1 MLSGWAV
8 AEEIVVAS
16 GPDERWA
23 PVQNGGT
30 PEQGSRW
37 WRRGAGFQGL
47 MSLPPRS
54 VWVDVQ
60 GCQNNDNFER
70 GIARQAAESTQA
82 LLRVAPELIHT
93 VGLTPLLPVP
103 TSLDFLHGT
112 GKVGWVSGKGSEPD
126 TAPSIYHVTSPFEGP
141 TPWVTLEE
149 QWPHWA
155 RRAGVKLVITL
166 HDLIPLLFPEHYL
179 EPYGLHSAQWEA
191 RVAMVRAADH
201 ILAVSESTA
210 SDAIELLEFDE
221 SRITVIDA
229 GTSTQMASMIGSDAE
244 AAKIVQAR
252 FPTLRDGFLFYVGG
266 GDWRKNVRGLIE
278 AYGLLPE
285 RLRDRHQLVVTYKLD
300 PVARA
305 KLETFARGLGIG
317 EKQLLLTD
325 FVPDRELS
333 ALYRRCG
340 LFVFP
345 SLYEGAGLPI
355 LEAMACGAPVIGSN
369 ISSVPEIL
377 GDLQA
382 TFDPAD
388 PGDIAACIERTLESE
403 AELERL
409 RGVSEARAAHFTWDR
424 VARKTVEGYERAL
437 DAPGRRESSV
447 RRRKRLAVF
456 TPWPPEPSGAAGY
469 SRQLVERLAD
479 HAEVDVIVG
488 SAGSDVAYD
497 RSLEPR
503 VRVWPARD
511 FDWVHELRD
520 FDRLLYV
527 VGNSSLHRHALEGL
541 IRRPGVVVASDVR
554 LGRLYESLK
563 PHFWENP
570 TWLREKLY
578 EMYGDRVP
586 PAVIRQE
593 DPEAQATFGIYMSQE
608 VQAHAEKVL
617 VHSRY
622 AADVLRM
629 DRIPG
634 TPGAETVVVGRGI
647 PGAATESN
655 GRAPADGPTVV
666 SHGAGERAEAID
678 LLIHAFAEFA
688 AGRPRAKL
696 ALLGSL
702 TRSAARRLQETA
714 SNLGLA
720 DAIQV
725 RGHLEGNEYLD
736 ALATADVAVE
746 LRTSTD
752 GEASGSVCD
761 CLAARVPTIVSAVGW
776 LRELPSP
783 AVLHVPREC
792 PPAELGNRIDQV
804 VDDADLR
811 KRIRAAQDDY
821 ATANSYERVAERY
834 AELLEL

>member
-1 MLSGWAV
+1 
-8 AEEIVVAS
+8 
-16 GPDERWA
+16 
-23 PVQNGGT
+23 
-30 PEQGSRW
+30 
-37 WRRGAGFQGL
+37 

-60 GCQNNDNFER
+60 GCQNKNNFER

-93 VGLTPLLPVP
+93 IGLTPLLPVP
-103 TSLDFLHGT
+103 TSLDFLYGT
-112 GKVGWVSGKGSEPD
+112 GKLGWVSGKDSEPD
-126 TAPSIYHVTSPFEGP
+126 PAPSIYHVTSPFEGP
-141 TPWVTLEE
+141 NPHITLEE

-201 ILAVSESTA
+201 ILAVSQSTA
-210 SDAIELLEFDE
+210 SDAVELLEFDE

-229 GTSTQMASMIGSDAE
+229 GTSTQMASMIGSQAE
-244 AAKIVQAR
+244 AGKIIQAR
-252 FPTLRDGFLFYVGG
+252 FPGLRDGFLFYVGG
-266 GDWRKNVRGLIE
+266 RDWRKNVRGLIE

-305 KLETFARGLGIG
+305 QLETFARTLGIG
-317 EKQLLLTD
+317 EGQLMLTG

-355 LEAMACGAPVIGSN
+355 LEAMACGAPVVGSN
-369 ISSVPEIL
+369 VSSVPEIL
-377 GDLQA
+377 GGVES
-382 TFDPAD
+382 TFDPGD
-388 PGDIAACIERTLESE
+388 PRDIAACLERTLESD

-409 RGVSEARAAHFTWDR
+409 RRVSEARAAHFTWER
-424 VARKTVEGYERAL
+424 VARKAMEGYERAL
-437 DAPGRRESSV
+437 DTSSLRESPARQ
-447 RRRKRLAVF
+447 RRRLAVF
-456 TPWPPEPSGAAGY
+456 TPWPPDPSAAAGY
-469 SRQLVERLAD
+469 SRELVERLAE

-488 SAGSDVAYD
+488 SADSDAAYD

-520 FDRLLYV
+520 FDRFLYV
-527 VGNSSLHRHALEGL
+527 VGNSSLYRHSLEGL
-541 IRRPGVVVASDVR
+541 IRRPGVVVANDVR

-570 TWLREKLY
+570 SWLAEKRY
-578 EMYGDRVP
+578 EMYGDRLP

-593 DPEAQATFGIYMSQE
+593 DPEAQVTFGIYMSQE

-629 DRIPG
+629 DRLPG
-634 TPGAETVVVGRGI
+634 SVGAETVVVGRGMPGI
-647 PGAATESN
+647 PAERN
-655 GRAPADGPTVV
+655 GGPKADGPTVV

-678 LLIHAFAEFA
+678 LLIHAFAGL
-688 AGRPRAKL
+688 AGARPRAKL

-702 TRSAARRLQETA
+702 ESSAERRLHETA

-725 RGHLEGNEYLD
+725 RGHLEGSEYWD
-736 ALATADVAVE
+736 ALAGADVAVQ

-761 CLAARVPTIVSAVGW
+761 CLGARLPTIVSAVGW
-776 LRELPSP
+776 LRELPTP

-792 PPAELGNRIDQV
+792 PPAELRCCIERV
-804 VDDADLR
+804 LEDADLR
-811 KRIRAAQDDY
+811 ERIRAAQDEY
-821 ATANSYERVAERY
+821 VTANSYERVAERY